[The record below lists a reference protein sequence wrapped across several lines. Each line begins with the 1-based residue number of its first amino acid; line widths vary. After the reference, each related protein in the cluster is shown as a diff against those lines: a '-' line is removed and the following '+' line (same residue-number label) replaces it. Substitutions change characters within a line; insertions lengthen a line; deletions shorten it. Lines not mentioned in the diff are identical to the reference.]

1 MSTRALYSMQQL
13 PYLNSLTLC
22 PVNAAAPLDIDDDV
36 VSGVLSSEMTERSS
50 FGRMDAVALARF
62 LVVDERSPAEAPE
75 RTERSLRCCCRR
87 DVAAVEKLKWR
98 CCWWFVVDGGC
109 TSDSL
114 RNVKSG

>member
-1 MSTRALYSMQQL
+1 M
-13 PYLNSLTLC
+13 C
-22 PVNAAAPLDIDDDV
+22 PVNAEGMDVAAPLDIDDDV

-50 FGRMDAVALARF
+50 LGRMDDVALARF
-62 LVVDERSPAEAPE
+62 LVVDERSPAEAPD

-98 CCWWFVVDGGC
+98 CCWWFVVDGGG

-114 RNVKSG
+114 RIVKSG